1 MELSSIFPSK
11 YLKAADLK
19 GREPTVVIASAEIEK
34 IGDDNKL
41 VLYFQD
47 KDKGIVCNR
56 TNADRIAYMYG
67 TDTDSWIGKKIVL
80 YTEMVNFQGK
90 VTEAIRIK
98 PSAKRDPGYQV
109 TSGNG
114 GPKPKPAPA
123 AAEPG
128 MDDEIPF

>member
-11 YLKAADLK
+11 YLKAGDLK

-34 IGDDNKL
+34 LGDDDKL
-41 VLYFQD
+41 VLYFQG

-67 TDTDSWIGKKIVL
+67 QNTDAWIGKEIVL

-90 VTEAIRIK
+90 VTEGIRVK
-98 PSAKRDPGYQV
+98 PPAKR
-109 TSGNG
+109 NG
-114 GPKPKPAPA
+114 GNAQISSGPEAKPVRQQAPA
-123 AAEPG
+123 DDG
-128 MDDEIPF
+128 MDDSVPF